1 MACSSCPTR
10 PRAPF
15 ALAALTVLLAHAWLL
30 TTAAGPAP
38 QPVHA
43 SAVHP
48 SAQMRL
54 VAARTSD
61 LPRSTPPAA
70 GQPAAQTASSSPL
83 ADPQPGA
90 AFAAPDALDGPVVPR
105 SAPDL
110 QRLSGLR
117 FSGLPIRLRLFI
129 DALGHVV
136 EVKVLAAQEDDDTL
150 AAVVGTFSST
160 AFVPGR
166 MAGMPVASFTD
177 IELRLG
183 GGEG

>member
-1 MACSSCPTR
+1 MARSGCPAR
-10 PRAPF
+10 PRAPL

-30 TTAAGPAP
+30 SPAT
-38 QPVHA
+38 QPAHA
-43 SAVHP
+43 SAVHKP
-48 SAQMRL
+48 AQMHL
-54 VAARTSD
+54 VAGRTSD
-61 LPRSTPPAA
+61 APRSTPPAA
-70 GQPAAQTASSSPL
+70 GRSDTQTALASPDT
-83 ADPQPGA
+83 AAAPNPGI

-110 QRLSGLR
+110 QRLNGLR

-129 DALGHVV
+129 DALGRVV

-150 AAVVGTFSST
+150 AAVTGMFEAT

-166 MAGMPVASFTD
+166 QAGMPVASFTD

-183 GGEG
+183 GREG